1 MKKTILLSV
10 VLLAAF
16 GLSGCSYNE
25 LTAKQQGVKG
35 KWANV
40 ESSMQRR
47 ADLIPNLV
55 EAAKMAGVQEQE
67 VFGQIADARS
77 RLLNAQSAQP
87 AGEGGDKTPEQKQAV
102 IDANNSFGGTIGRLL
117 ALQENYPVLRS
128 NESFLKLQ
136 DELSGTE
143 NRINTARMDFNASV
157 TDYNTTRNSFPAVL
171 TAGLLGFKEEPFFQ
185 ADEGARQAPRVPD
198 ANSLRRTQ
206 TAPAAP
212 APASN
217 APAANAPAPASSPA
231 SNTNW

>member
-1 MKKTILLSV
+1 MKRAILLTIAMF
-10 VLLAAF
+10 AAF

-77 RLLNAQSAQP
+77 RLLNAQQAAP

-117 ALQENYPVLRS
+117 VLQENYPVLRS

-143 NRINTARMDFNASV
+143 NRINTARLDFNTAV

-185 ADEGARQAPRVPD
+185 ADEGARTAPRLPD
-198 ANSLRRTQ
+198 ANSLRRNQTQ
-206 TAPAAP
+206 QAPAA
-212 APASN
+212 N
-217 APAANAPAPASSPA
+217 APAANAPAG
-231 SNTNW
+231 NR